1 MRSIKIED
9 IRFSSSS
16 IDEFF
21 RPGPRVAH
29 NSGSPD
35 ANIKEKLIG
44 KIRISDLNQLAGFEF
59 VSDDQLIRLS
69 KQDFW
74 KLGNDNDGPYIE
86 RLVDD
91 TDGPIHE

>member
-21 RPGPRVAH
+21 RP
-29 NSGSPD
+29 NSRI
-35 ANIKEKLIG
+35 ANNSQSYVG
-44 KIRISDLNQLAGFEF
+44 RIRIADINQLAGFEF

-74 KLGNDNDGPYIE
+74 KLGKDNEGPYIE